1 MKYTSE
7 TRAFHLKTK
16 SGDINRYCILTG
28 DPGITE
34 EIAGHLQ
41 DAYHVCTNREF
52 SIYNGNISYAG
63 TGEKSSGVPVTVC
76 STGIGGPSA
85 AIALEELVQCGADT
99 FIRIGTCGGIAEKV
113 IPGDNV
119 IAQACVR
126 QEGTSREYAPIEYPA
141 AANFEIT
148 AALVRA
154 AEQLGQRFH
163 IGVIQSKDSF
173 YGQHD
178 TYRMPVSE
186 ELRAK
191 WTAWKKLG
199 VLASE
204 MEAAALFTVSAALG
218 VRCGAVLHTI
228 WNQERYAAGKHDK
241 ESQDTTS
248 GILCA
253 IRALA
258 LTAERDRGENTLW
271 TEKIQDSS
279 YLN

>member
-7 TRAFHLKTK
+7 TRAFHLKTQA
-16 SGDINRYCILTG
+16 GDINRYCILTG
-28 DPGITE
+28 DPGRTE
-34 EIAGHLQ
+34 EIAEHLQ

-52 SIYNGNISYAG
+52 SVHNGNISYAG
-63 TGEKSSGVPVTVC
+63 ADGKSFSVPITVC

-141 AANFEIT
+141 AADFEIT
-148 AALVRA
+148 AALVHA
-154 AEQLGQRFH
+154 SKQLGQRFH
-163 IGVIQSKDSF
+163 TGVIQSKDSF

-178 TYRMPVSE
+178 MNRMPVSDD
-186 ELRAK
+186 LRAK
-191 WTAWKKLG
+191 WTAWKRLG

-204 MEAAALFTVSAALG
+204 MEAAALFVVSAALG
-218 VRCGAVLHTI
+218 VRCGAILHTI
-228 WNQERYAAGKHDK
+228 WNQERYAAGKYDK
-241 ESQDTTS
+241 ESRDTTPS
-248 GILCA
+248 IICA
-253 IRALA
+253 LRALA
-258 LTAERDRGENTLW
+258 LTAERDRGENALW
-271 TEKIQDSS
+271 SGTILTENKA
-279 YLN
+279 